1 MFEKNIHIDPKFKS
15 DLLAH
20 VLASSEHLPWWTTLT
35 FHLTVPALSLALLL
49 FVAFQTNL
57 PQTITAQV
65 DSGVLTWQLDHAPA
79 VSHADQQILA
89 EEQDL
94 LNL

>member
-1 MFEKNIHIDPKFKS
+1 MFEANVHIRPQFEQA
-15 DLLAH
+15 LLSR
-20 VLASSEHLPWWTTLT
+20 VLAVHASKPWWTNLT

-57 PQTITAQV
+57 PQTIATQV
-65 DSGVLTWQLDHAPA
+65 DSGVLTWQLDHAPT
-79 VSHADQQILA
+79 VSHADQKMLA